1 MKELIIYEYQAKQIE
16 DTLRIVANILGSRT
30 KETSADRDV
39 MQSIGMIKAVIEEKP
54 QKEIFR

>member
-1 MKELIIYEYQAKQIE
+1 MKKLIIYEYQAKQIE

-54 QKEIFR
+54 QTQIFR